1 MFACEPAGKY
11 FCLQLSFSPVYTKM
25 KSTRMRVMN
34 LNKAKQTK
42 DFSVNIDD

>member
-1 MFACEPAGKY
+1 
-11 FCLQLSFSPVYTKM
+11 
-25 KSTRMRVMN
+25 MN